1 MFRMWYDTLVSK
13 LLSIYMILR
22 GTAVAV
28 PVFDEDTTVVVIET
42 EGSQVSF
49 LSCKSFV
56 EKEDSYNLLL
66 TKLILWICTQNRFF
80 WSSDELGSELKEVA
94 ERHFEAHKK

>member
-94 ERHFEAHKK
+94 ERHFEEHKK